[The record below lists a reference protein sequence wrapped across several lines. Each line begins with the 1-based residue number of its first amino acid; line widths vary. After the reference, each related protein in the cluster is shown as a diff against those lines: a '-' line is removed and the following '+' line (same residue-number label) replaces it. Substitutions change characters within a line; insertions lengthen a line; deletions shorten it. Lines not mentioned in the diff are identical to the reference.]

1 MSGALVMPFCNRG
14 TLKREY
20 RNTKL
25 SAVSKQY
32 TGGLLA
38 GTMYADR
45 IGNTVSVNYGGD
57 ITKAPAGETTIAT
70 LDAPF
75 RPMQRNIVVSTRN
88 SNYQISVY
96 PDGRVT
102 LYNYGSAYSGA
113 SICRFSFT

>member
-1 MSGALVMPFCNRG
+1 M
-14 TLKREY
+14 
-20 RNTKL
+20 
-25 SAVSKQY
+25 
-32 TGGLLA
+32 A

-57 ITKAPAGETTIAT
+57 IAKAPAGETIIST

-75 RPMQRNIVVSTRN
+75 RPIRRNIVVSTRN

-113 SICRFSFT
+113 SICRFSFTYLTDSLF

>member
-1 MSGALVMPFCNRG
+1 M
-14 TLKREY
+14 
-20 RNTKL
+20 
-25 SAVSKQY
+25 
-32 TGGLLA
+32 A

-75 RPMQRNIVVSTRN
+75 RPMRRNIVASSRN
-88 SNYQISVY
+88 SDYQITVF

-102 LYNYGSAYSGA
+102 LYNYGPAYSGV
-113 SICRFSFT
+113 SVCRFSFTYLTDSLF